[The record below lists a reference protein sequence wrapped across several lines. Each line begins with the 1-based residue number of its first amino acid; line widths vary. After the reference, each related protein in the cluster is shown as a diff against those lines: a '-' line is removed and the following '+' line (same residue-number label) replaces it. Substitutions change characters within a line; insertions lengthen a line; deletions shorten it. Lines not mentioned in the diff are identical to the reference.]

1 MKVFKSG
8 VGELV
13 SFLYSS
19 GDLSSETFQNVSLL
33 DGTRAH
39 QHLQSKYS
47 LTDQAEVPIHFEWHN
62 DDYMILLSGRIDGL
76 LLKDEILIIEEIK
89 STRLLIFSDDF
100 SFNNEHLAQ
109 LKMYCYMY

>member
-1 MKVFKSG
+1 MKIFKIG

-39 QHLQSKYS
+39 QHLQSKYG
-47 LTDQAEVPIHFEWHN
+47 LNDQAEVSIRYEWQ
-62 DDYMILLSGRIDGL
+62 DDHHMILLTGRIDGL
-76 LLKDEILIIEEIK
+76 LLRNDTLVMEEIK
-89 STRLLIFSDDF
+89 STRFPIFSDDF
-100 SFNNEHLAQ
+100 ALNNEHLSTI
-109 LKMYCYMY
+109 KNV